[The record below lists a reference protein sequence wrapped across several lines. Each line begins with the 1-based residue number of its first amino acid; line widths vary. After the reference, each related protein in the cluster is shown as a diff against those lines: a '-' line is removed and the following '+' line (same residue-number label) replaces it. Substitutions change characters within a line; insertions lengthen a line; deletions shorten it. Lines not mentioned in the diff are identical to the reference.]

1 MAKKGI
7 RKPKQRVPK
16 QERKNLRLWA
26 EGVREEILEP
36 HLDAYSK
43 ALDKGW
49 VQEREYLMRVCN
61 EFHARIDWRT
71 PDHEEPVLRP
81 FEPSAPIIPEEL
93 TDEEEADRGA
103 RVEELNKVS
112 PLPQA
117 HSHVPL
123 YLTRLPA
130 HSSLVYLSHSP
141 PPQPFLRVKPVEKS
155 ICTPALPALT

>member
-71 PDHEEPVLRP
+71 ADHEEPVLRP

-112 PLPQA
+112 PLPQPRTVVSDSSSSA
-117 HSHVPL
+117 FVAGLSIAFAATATVP
-123 YLTRLPA
+123 
-130 HSSLVYLSHSP
+130 
-141 PPQPFLRVKPVEKS
+141 
-155 ICTPALPALT
+155 

>member
-103 RVEELNKVS
+103 RVEELNKRIRRWFIYRIRRHRNRS
-112 PLPQA
+112 LGLNPLKNPYALLLSQLSREPHGLHA
-117 HSHVPL
+117 
-123 YLTRLPA
+123 PA
-130 HSSLVYLSHSP
+130 
-141 PPQPFLRVKPVEKS
+141 
-155 ICTPALPALT
+155 IT